1 VASTQS
7 DSTEHELD
15 IADLL
20 AANIGDDRDPY
31 GQYAVA
37 RTGAPVQRVNHLGA
51 DVVMV
56 YSHEHASLVLR
67 DQERF
72 SARINGRWMRALLGR
87 TILEMDDREHFVH
100 RRLIGHAFRPAI
112 VGRWEDALIRPTVD
126 TLLDRIASAGRAEMV
141 REFTWQMPVRVFASI
156 LGVPSVDYARWQ
168 QWAIDLERAAV
179 ARERGKTASGEVRRY
194 FEAVVAARRQT
205 PSDDLISD
213 LVAAEIEGERL
224 PDDVLHG
231 FLRLLVPAGAATTY
245 RLMGNLLI
253 ALLSDPPQL
262 AAVRADR
269 ALVPEAI
276 EEALR
281 WEAPVQFAVREAL
294 VDTTLDDVE
303 IPKGAAV
310 TACLGA
316 ANRDPARFPDP
327 DRYDVHR
334 ADKQH
339 LTHMAFG
346 DGVHRCLGEHLARL
360 EATVALN
367 MILDRFDSLEL
378 DPDGFDPHVQGY
390 AFRSPNAVPIRF
402 KAA

>member
-1 VASTQS
+1 
-7 DSTEHELD
+7 
-15 IADLL
+15 
-20 AANIGDDRDPY
+20 
-31 GQYAVA
+31 
-37 RTGAPVQRVNHLGA
+37 VQRVNHLGA

-56 YSHEHASLVLR
+56 YSYEHASVVLR

-72 SARINGRWMRALLGR
+72 SARINGRWMRPLLGR
-87 TILEMDDREHFVH
+87 TILEMDEREHFVH
-100 RRLIGHAFRPAI
+100 RRLIGHAFRPSI
-112 VGRWEDALIRPTVD
+112 VGKWEDGLIRPTVAM
-126 TLLDRIASAGRAEMV
+126 LLDRMADAGHAEMV

-168 QWAIDLERAAV
+168 RWAIDLERAAID
-179 ARERGKTASGEVRRY
+179 RPRGKTASEEVRRY
-194 FEAVVAARRQT
+194 FEDVVAARRQA

-245 RLMGNLLI
+245 RLTGNLLL
-253 ALLSDPPQL
+253 ALVTNPDQL
-262 AAVRADR
+262 EAVRADR
-269 ALVPEAI
+269 ALVPEAV

-294 VDTTLDDVE
+294 ADTELGGVE
-303 IPKGAAV
+303 IPAGSAV

-327 DRYDVHR
+327 DTYDVHR

-367 MILDRFDSLEL
+367 TILDRFSSLDL
-378 DPDGFDPHVQGY
+378 DPGEMDPHVLGY

>member
-1 VASTQS
+1 MARAVT
-7 DSTEHELD
+7 STEHDLN

-31 GQYAVA
+31 ERYRVA
-37 RTGAPVQRVNHLGA
+37 RGEATVQRVNHLGA

-56 YSHEHASLVLR
+56 YSYEHSSTVLR

-72 SARINGRWMRALLGR
+72 SARINGRWMRSLLGR
-87 TILEMDDREHFVH
+87 TILEMDGREHFIH
-100 RRLIGHAFRPAI
+100 RRLIGHAFRPSI
-112 VGRWEDALIRPTVD
+112 VGKWEDALIRPTVAG
-126 TLLDRIASAGRAEMV
+126 LLDKIGPQGHAEMV

-156 LGVPSVDYARWQ
+156 LGVPSVDHARWQ
-168 QWAIDLERAAV
+168 QWAIDRP
-179 ARERGKTASGEVRRY
+179 RGKQASTEVREY
-194 FEAVVAARRQT
+194 FEAVVAERRAN

-245 RLMGNLLI
+245 RLTGNLLF
-253 ALLSDPPQL
+253 ALLSHPEQL
-262 AAVRADR
+262 AAVREDR
-269 ALVPEAI
+269 ALVPEAV

-281 WEAPVQFAVREAL
+281 WEAPVQFAVRESL
-294 VDTTLDDVE
+294 NDTELGGVE
-303 IPKGAAV
+303 IPAGAAV

-316 ANRDPARFPDP
+316 SNRDPNRFPDP
-327 DRYDVHR
+327 DRYDIHR
-334 ADKQH
+334 TDKQH

-360 EATVALN
+360 EAIVALN

-378 DPDGFDPHVQGY
+378 DPDGFDPHVVGY